1 MIGTPIKI
9 SSLSTAS
16 WHKAKINKDWNCA
29 PNRLMLISFLSYRS
43 FVAIAMFQPVTH
55 TGEHRDVHKDARELG
70 PERQQ
75 QENAV
80 ATAKKSLVM
89 ENKRQSFSARFSL
102 AHHLLDAGDLRQH
115 DGARRR
121 ASLDENFFLFE
132 VNLMES
138 KLFFIR

>member
-75 QENAV
+75 QKNAV
-80 ATAKKSLVM
+80 ATAKNRSSWRTKDKAFPLAFHSLTICLMLEICVNMM
-89 ENKRQSFSARFSL
+89 EPGDARHSMKISSYS
-102 AHHLLDAGDLRQH
+102 R
-115 DGARRR
+115 
-121 ASLDENFFLFE
+121 
-132 VNLMES
+132 
-138 KLFFIR
+138 